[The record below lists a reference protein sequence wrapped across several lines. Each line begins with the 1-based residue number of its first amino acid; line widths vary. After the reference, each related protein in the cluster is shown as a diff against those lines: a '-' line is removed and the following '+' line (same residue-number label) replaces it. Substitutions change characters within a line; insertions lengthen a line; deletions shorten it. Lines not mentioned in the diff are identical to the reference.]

1 MTAVEKLIYDVD
13 FFGFYDEKYTLKKQI
28 YSWRELRYTCHAL
41 GLPATS
47 FDKAVRDNDIP
58 EYIRARVSDYGI
70 EYIGVRDLIDARYL
84 DDHFSE
90 ATNLHS
96 VEYQCDCVREALKL
110 LENKQISFS
119 MLHAARL
126 LFYFYEDPTDIHG
139 LKYDMTLL
147 RKMLKYL
154 GLILPTK
161 RLDQLF
167 RVMLMEASTK
177 NQLQLFEF
185 IQLIPKCQSIDPE
198 LERERQIARKETS
211 TDRKMARSRKGS
223 RIETRGGSYHQVGG
237 SDDNRELPKDMRD
250 FDRILTTPETRAQ
263 TRLDHDYDK
272 RQFLFLDL
280 FESSDVISE
289 LFKINSAKGYFGATR
304 TTMHT
309 QIESELRRD
318 NRLESRLLTLDLNS
332 GRNTIVNARS
342 GHLRPRYSSAPQ
354 SRLSSYLEEKNRPDS
369 TAGHSRWTKLQNV
382 MKFARLAKRKGSS
395 PHRPVFSQSKF
406 RREFVPPIVSEQDKS
421 DLNEK
426 MSELNFRMSFS
437 ETINNLKL

>member
-41 GLPATS
+41 GLPANS

-154 GLILPTK
+154 GLILHTK

-185 IQLIPKCQSIDPE
+185 IQLNPKCQSIDPE

-211 TDRKMARSRKGS
+211 TDRKMARSRNGS

-237 SDDNRELPKDMRD
+237 SHDNRELPKDMRD

-263 TRLDHDYDK
+263 IQERVHRRSGILQQKTILETSQQNGTDGRCNRTLLDIAKSHQLRTSIDDTVFTKKRDRDVKKLEPKTLERKFADYTERK
-272 RQFLFLDL
+272 
-280 FESSDVISE
+280 
-289 LFKINSAKGYFGATR
+289 
-304 TTMHT
+304 
-309 QIESELRRD
+309 LRRPGV
-318 NRLESRLLTLDLNS
+318 RT
-332 GRNTIVNARS
+332 
-342 GHLRPRYSSAPQ
+342 
-354 SRLSSYLEEKNRPDS
+354 
-369 TAGHSRWTKLQNV
+369 
-382 MKFARLAKRKGSS
+382 
-395 PHRPVFSQSKF
+395 
-406 RREFVPPIVSEQDKS
+406 
-421 DLNEK
+421 
-426 MSELNFRMSFS
+426 
-437 ETINNLKL
+437 